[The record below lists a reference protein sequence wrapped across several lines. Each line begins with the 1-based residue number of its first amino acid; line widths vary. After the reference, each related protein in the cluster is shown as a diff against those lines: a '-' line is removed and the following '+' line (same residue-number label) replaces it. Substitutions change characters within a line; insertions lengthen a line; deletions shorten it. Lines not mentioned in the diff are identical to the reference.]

1 MFWLVLAAAHA
12 ADVAPKIDF
21 ERYTLD
27 NGLEV
32 ILSVDHHVPLVAVDI
47 WYHVGAGNEV
57 PGRSGFAHLF
67 EHVMFQGSRNV
78 PEDTYFQFLEG
89 AGATTVNGTTDF
101 DRTNYFET
109 VPSNQLE
116 LALWLES
123 DRMGF
128 LLDTLT
134 QERLDN
140 QIEVVRKERQQS
152 IENVPYGTAQE
163 RYFQLLFP
171 APHPYH
177 GVVIGSHE
185 DLANATLDDV
195 RSFFKTYYPPNNA
208 TLVIVGDFEPS
219 AAKTLVE
226 KYFGPI
232 PKAAPPPGL
241 VIKTE
246 KIAAERREALT
257 DEVELAL
264 VSFGWLTSRP
274 FEAGDA
280 ELTLGA
286 SILGNG
292 KASRLY
298 TALVRDQQIAD
309 EVNAYQYP
317 LTQGSVFGVDV
328 KGKPGVTVEALEKAA
343 WEVID
348 SMRTTPP
355 TADEVAGALRK
366 WQARTLRGLELLG
379 GFGGKADVLNYYNQM
394 AGDPAYL
401 PKDFARMAAVT
412 PEAIQKNFAE
422 QIGKDN
428 RVVVTVTPKQK
439 AVADAGGAK

>member
-1 MFWLVLAAAHA
+1 MIWLVLAAAQA

-32 ILSVDHHVPLVAVDI
+32 ILSVDHHVPLVAVDT

-140 QIEVVRKERQQS
+140 QIDVVRKERQQS
-152 IENVPYGTAQE
+152 IENMPYGTAQE
-163 RYFQLLFP
+163 RFFQLLFP

-208 TLVIVGDFEPS
+208 TVVIVGDFEPS
-219 AAKTLVE
+219 AVKALVE
-226 KYFGPI
+226 KYYGPI

-257 DEVELAL
+257 DEVELPL

-286 SILGNG
+286 SILADG

-298 TALVRDQQIAD
+298 TELVRDQQIAD
-309 EVNAYQYP
+309 EVNAMQYG
-317 LTQGSVFGVDV
+317 LTQGSVFWVDV
-328 KGKPGVTVEALEKAA
+328 KGKPGVGVDALEQAA

-412 PEAIQKNFAE
+412 PEAIQKNFAD
-422 QIGKDN
+422 QIKKDN

>member
-1 MFWLVLAAAHA
+1 MLWLALAAAHA
-12 ADVAPKIDF
+12 ADVAPNIEF

-32 ILSVDHHVPLVAVDI
+32 LLSIDHHVPLVAVDT

-67 EHVMFQGSRNV
+67 EHIMFQGSRNIA
-78 PEDTYFQFLEG
+78 EDTYFQYLEG
-89 AGATTVNGTTDF
+89 AGATMVNGTTDF

-123 DRMGF
+123 DRMGY
-128 LLDTLT
+128 LLDTLS

-140 QIEVVRKERQQS
+140 QIGVVRKERQQS
-152 IENVPYGTAQE
+152 IENVPYGMAQE
-163 RYFQLLFP
+163 KFFQLLFP

-185 DLANATLDDV
+185 DLEHATLDDV
-195 RSFFKTYYPPNNA
+195 RNFFKTYYVPNNA
-208 TLVIVGDFEPS
+208 TLVIVGDVDPT
-219 AAKTLVE
+219 AVKALVQ
-226 KYFGPI
+226 KYYGPI

-241 VIKTE
+241 VIKTQR
-246 KIAAERREALT
+246 IDAERREAMT
-257 DEVELAL
+257 DEVELPM
-264 VSFGWLTSRP
+264 VSFGWLSSRP
-274 FEAGDA
+274 FEPGDA

-328 KGKPGVTVEALEKAA
+328 KGKPGVSVDALEKAA

-348 SMRTTPP
+348 SMNTTPP
-355 TADEVAGALRK
+355 TPDELAGALRK
-366 WQARTLRGLELLG
+366 WQGRTLRGLEVLG
-379 GFGGKADVLNYYNQM
+379 GFGGKADTLNYYNQM
-394 AGDPAYL
+394 AGDAAYL
-401 PKDFARMAAVT
+401 PKDFARMTAVT
-412 PEAIQKNFAE
+412 PEAIQKTFAE
-422 QIGKDN
+422 QIRQNN
-428 RVVVTVTPKQK
+428 RVVVTVTPKEK

>member
-1 MFWLVLAAAHA
+1 MLWLVLAAAHA
-12 ADVAPKIDF
+12 ADVAPNIDF

-32 ILSVDHHVPLVAVDI
+32 ILSEDHHVPLVAVDI

-67 EHVMFQGSRNV
+67 EHVMFQGSRNI

-134 QERLDN
+134 QERLAN
-140 QIEVVRKERQQS
+140 QIDVVRKERQQS

-163 RYFQLLFP
+163 RFFQLLFP

-195 RSFFKTYYPPNNA
+195 QSFFRTYYPPNNA
-208 TLVIVGDFEPS
+208 TLVIVGDFEPGAVKS
-219 AAKTLVE
+219 LVE

-232 PKAAPPPGL
+232 PKAAEPPGL

-246 KIAAERREALT
+246 TIPSERREALT
-257 DEVELAL
+257 DEVELPL

-298 TALVRDQQIAD
+298 TELVRNQQIAD
-309 EVNAYQYP
+309 EVNAWQYP

-328 KGKPGVTVEALEKAA
+328 KGKPGVSVDALEKAT

-355 TADEVAGALRK
+355 TPDEVAGALRK

-394 AGDPAYL
+394 AGDAAYL

-412 PEAIQKNFAE
+412 PQAIQQNFAD

-428 RVVVTVTPKQK
+428 RVVVTVTPKSK
-439 AVADAGGAK
+439 AVADAGGGK